1 MSIGSLGQNKRVKIM
16 SKLGMGLMRLPL
28 MDENDQTSIDYE
40 EVNKMVDAYMDAGF
54 DYFDTAFVYHEGVG
68 EAAFRKCVV
77 ERYPRESFKIATKLP
92 LFVITEE
99 SQLEPIFAQ
108 QLENCGVE
116 YFDYYMLHNVSGFTE
131 NAWKNVDLYSFIQKK
146 KEEGYIK
153 HIGIS
158 THGNAEF
165 LEEILFDHPELEF
178 VLLQINYLDWE
189 DEGIESRKC
198 LEVARKYNKQVM
210 IMEPYKGGF
219 LADVPEEAEKIMK
232 EYNPNRSVVSWAMR
246 FVANLEDVEV
256 VLTGASNLEQLE
268 SNIREF
274 NDADPL
280 NDEEMEIISQVSEI
294 INSNITVDC
303 TKCRYCVDTC
313 PEDIDIAKIFDLY
326 NKHKLLET
334 DEWTQFGNAY
344 LNYSKLDGVG
354 IASDCIECENCIE
367 ECPQQINIP
376 EVLKDVA
383 KTFETEIYGF
393 TD

>member
-1 MSIGSLGQNKRVKIM
+1 MTNLGF
-16 SKLGMGLMRLPL
+16 GMMRLPL
-28 MDENDQTSIDYE
+28 LEENNFASIDYE
-40 EVNKMVDAYMDAGF
+40 QVNRMVDVYMDAGF
-54 DYFDTAFVYHEGVG
+54 NHFDTAYIYHETLGVP
-68 EAAFRKCVV
+68 AFKKCVA

-99 SQLEPIFAQ
+99 SQLEPIFTE

-131 NAWKNVDLYSFIQKK
+131 TAWKNVDLYSFIQKK
-146 KEEGYIK
+146 KDEGFIK

-178 VLLQINYLDWE
+178 VLLQINYLDWD

-198 LEVARKYNKQVM
+198 LEVARKYDKQVM

-219 LADVPEEAEKIMK
+219 LADVPNEAEKIMK
-232 EYNPNRSVVSWAMR
+232 EYDSERSVVSWAMR
-246 FVANLEDVEV
+246 FVANLDACV

-268 SNIREF
+268 DNIHEF
-274 NDADPL
+274 KNADPL
-280 NDEEMEIISQVSEI
+280 NDEELKILEEVSEI

-303 TKCRYCVDTC
+303 TKCRYCVDSC
-313 PEDIDIAKIFDLY
+313 SEGIDIAKLFDLY
-326 NKHKLLET
+326 NKHKLLEKE
-334 DEWTQFGNAY
+334 DWTQFGNAY
-344 LNYSKLDGVG
+344 LNYSKLPDVG
-354 IASDCIECENCIE
+354 IASDCIECEVCIE

-393 TD
+393 TE

>member
-1 MSIGSLGQNKRVKIM
+1 MTSLGF
-16 SKLGMGLMRLPL
+16 GMMRLPL
-28 MDENDQTSIDYE
+28 LEEDNFANIDYE
-40 EVNKMVDAYMDAGF
+40 QTNQMVDAYMDAGF
-54 DYFDTAFVYHEGVG
+54 NYFDTAYIYHENLG
-68 EAAFRKCVV
+68 EQAFKKCVV
-77 ERYPRESFKIATKLP
+77 ERYPRDSFKIATKLP

-99 SQLEPIFAQ
+99 SQLEPIFAE
-108 QLENCGVE
+108 QLENCGVD

-131 NAWKNVDLYSFIQKK
+131 TAWKNVDLYSFVQRK

-153 HIGIS
+153 HIGLS
-158 THGNAEF
+158 THGDAEF

-198 LEVARKYNKQVM
+198 LEVARKYDKEVM

-232 EYNPNRSVVSWAMR
+232 ECNPDRSVVSWAMR
-246 FVANLEDVEV
+246 FVANLDACV
-256 VLTGASNLEQLE
+256 VLTGASSLEQLE
-268 SNIREF
+268 ENICEF
-274 NDADPL
+274 KNADPL
-280 NDEEMEIISQVSEI
+280 TEDELKVLDEVSEI

-303 TKCRYCVDTC
+303 TKCRYCVDAC
-313 PEDIDIAKIFDLY
+313 SEDIDIAKLFDLY
-326 NKHKLLET
+326 NKHKLLEK
-334 DEWTQFGNAY
+334 DDWTQFGNAY
-344 LNYSKLDGVG
+344 LNYSRLPDVG
-354 IASDCIECENCIE
+354 IASDCIECEVCIE

-393 TD
+393 EK

>member
-1 MSIGSLGQNKRVKIM
+1 MRN
-16 SKLGMGLMRLPL
+16 LGMGMMRLPL
-28 MDENDQTSIDYE
+28 LDENDVTSIDYE
-40 EVNKMVDAYMDAGF
+40 QVNQMVDAYIGAGF
-54 DYFDTAFVYHEGVG
+54 NHFDTAFIYHEGVG
-68 EAAFRKCVV
+68 EQAFKKCVV
-77 ERYPRESFKIATKLP
+77 DRYPRESFKIATKLP

-108 QLENCGVE
+108 QLENCGVD

-131 NAWKNVDLYSFIQKK
+131 TAWKNVDLYSFVQKK
-146 KEEGYIK
+146 KEEGFIK
-153 HIGIS
+153 HIGLS

-165 LEEILFDHPELEF
+165 LEELLFDHPELEF

-189 DEGIESRKC
+189 DENIESRKC
-198 LEVARKYNKQVM
+198 LEVARKYGMPVM
-210 IMEPYKGGF
+210 VMEPYKGGF
-219 LADVPEEAEKIMK
+219 LADVPEEAEKLMK
-232 EYNPNRSVVSWAMR
+232 EYNPNRSIVSWAMR
-246 FVANLEDVEV
+246 FVANLEGTCV
-256 VLTGASNLEQLE
+256 VLTGASTLEQLE
-268 SNIREF
+268 NNIREI
-274 NDADPL
+274 NSADSL
-280 NDEEMEIISQVSEI
+280 NDDELKILEEVSEI

-313 PEDIDIAKIFDLY
+313 PEEIDVARIFDLY
-326 NKHKLLET
+326 NKHKMLKI

-344 LNYSKLDGVG
+344 LNYTKLPDVG
-354 IASDCIECENCIE
+354 LASDCSECETCIE

>member
-1 MSIGSLGQNKRVKIM
+1 M

-108 QLENCGVE
+108 QLENCGVD
-116 YFDYYMLHNVSGFTE
+116 YIDYYMLHNVSGFTE
-131 NAWKNVDLYSFIQKK
+131 NAWKNVDFYSFIQKK

-232 EYNPNRSVVSWAMR
+232 EYNPDRSVVSWAMR

-268 SNIREF
+268 SNIQEF

-326 NKHKLLET
+326 NKHKLLEM
-334 DEWTQFGNAY
+334 DEWTPFGNAY

>member
-1 MSIGSLGQNKRVKIM
+1 MT
-16 SKLGMGLMRLPL
+16 KLGMGMMRLPL
-28 MDENDQTSIDYE
+28 MDENDQTSVDYE
-40 EVNKMVDAYMDAGF
+40 QVNKMVDTYMDAGF
-54 DYFDTAFVYHEGVG
+54 NHFDTAFIYHEGVG
-68 EAAFRKCVV
+68 EMAFRESVV
-77 ERYPRESFKIATKLP
+77 KRYPRESFKIATKLP

-108 QLENCGVE
+108 QLENCGVD

-131 NAWKNVDLYSFIQKK
+131 TAWKNVDLYSFIQKK
-146 KEEGYIK
+146 KEEGFIK

-198 LEVARKYNKQVM
+198 FEVAKKYGKQVM

-219 LADVPEEAEKIMK
+219 LADVPEEAEKLMK
-232 EYNPNRSVVSWAMR
+232 DYNPDKSVVSWAMR
-246 FVANLEDVEV
+246 FVANLDACV
-256 VLTGASNLEQLE
+256 VLTGASDLEQLE
-268 SNIREF
+268 NNIQEF
-274 NDADPL
+274 KNADPL
-280 NDEEMEIISQVSEI
+280 NDDEIKLLEDVSEI

-303 TKCRYCVDTC
+303 TKCRYCVDAC
-313 PEDIDIAKIFDLY
+313 SEDIDIAKIFDLY
-326 NKHKLLET
+326 NKHMMLGM
-334 DEWTQFGNAY
+334 DDWSQPGNAY
-344 LNYSKLDGVG
+344 LNYSKLPDVG
-354 IASDCIECENCIE
+354 IASDCIECELCIE

-383 KTFETEIYGF
+383 KTFETEGYGF